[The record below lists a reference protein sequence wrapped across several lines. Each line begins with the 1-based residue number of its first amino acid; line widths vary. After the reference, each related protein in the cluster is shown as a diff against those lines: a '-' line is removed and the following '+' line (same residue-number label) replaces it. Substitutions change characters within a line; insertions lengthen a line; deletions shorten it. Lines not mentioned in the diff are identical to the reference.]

1 MRWGAVLHYC
11 SHTPDIGSGLLL
23 CVSMLV
29 SAQGSSVPRLGS
41 LVSLGYP
48 MTPSILPRSGGTAR
62 GERLCCERASEI
74 VSQGRSS
81 TVQED
86 VRPTKGCK
94 ATVVCGTAASLSSD
108 RSADGRSSIAGSWKD
123 GEGGTTLL
131 QPQCLTCRPDAVVD
145 PWLLALWDKILALY
159 PLPPGL
165 EVISPDVW

>member
-1 MRWGAVLHYC
+1 MLHYC
-11 SHTPDIGSGLLL
+11 SHTPYVVSGLLFCL
-23 CVSMLV
+23 SMLV
-29 SAQGSSVPRLGS
+29 SAQGSSVPRLWS
-41 LVSLGYP
+41 LVSPGYP
-48 MTPSILPRSGGTAR
+48 MTPSILPRFCRTAR
-62 GERLCCERASEI
+62 GECLCCERASEI
-74 VSQGRSS
+74 VPEIPGQ
-81 TVQED
+81 VQHCPRD

-108 RSADGRSSIAGSWKD
+108 SSADSRSSLACSWKD